1 MTIEQR
7 SVDSVVVLDLSGRL
21 VLGEGSGLLKDKINS
36 VMFEG
41 NKRLLLNLAGVTY
54 MDSAGLGELI
64 AANTTVTRQGGTV
77 KVANLTKRVSDLLVI
92 TKVINVFDV
101 HESEAEALK
110 AFT

>member
-21 VLGEGSGLLKDKINS
+21 VLGDGSGLLKDKINS

-64 AANTTVTRQGGTV
+64 AANTTVTRQGGAV